1 MSVSVRLLLVG
12 RNGAVR
18 RGLDLLLALETG
30 VTIVGQAEDGGDAI
44 KLGHQFQPT
53 MVLVDLESL
62 GDRGLEQAARIRSEL
77 STSTTVVVLSLRD
90 DAMTRQQVAA
100 AGLRFLSKDGE
111 TDGLLELVRDG
122 SPAKVRG
129 SRRPGPSTEP
139 ELKR

>member
-77 STSTTVVVLSLRD
+77 STTVAVLSLRD